1 MIEIING
8 GMLSTVQDAGRF
20 GVMKNGFTQSGA
32 MDSHSMKTVN
42 VLCGN
47 DLSAPVIEMT
57 MLGITAKF
65 TDSHIFCLS
74 KIKSASILLAL
85 FYNKS
90 ASS

>member
-47 DLSAPVIEMT
+47 DLSAPVI
-57 MLGITAKF
+57 
-65 TDSHIFCLS
+65 
-74 KIKSASILLAL
+74 
-85 FYNKS
+85 
-90 ASS
+90 